1 MQEARDESITHSQQ
15 AGEGRFALPAEGAEA
30 ELTYRLEDG
39 VMVILHTFTPPALR
53 GQGIAA
59 RLMARAVQTA
69 KEKGWKIKPVCSYA
83 AQWFRDHPE
92 QAEML
97 A

>member
-1 MQEARDESITHSQQ
+1 MQDARDEFITHSQT
-15 AGEGRFALPAEGAEA
+15 EGRFALPAEGMEA

-39 VMVILHTFTPPALR
+39 VMIILHTFTPPALR

-59 RLMARAVQTA
+59 RLMVRAVQTA
-69 KEKGWKIKPVCSYA
+69 REKGWTIKPVCSYA

-92 QAEML
+92 ELELL